1 MTLFCSTLF
10 LSIHGFFVADQ
21 IFPDEV
27 FKEKLGAIS
36 IKTLTRIAKDRR
48 AGAMGFA
55 EAMVLEYNGKK
66 KFSPYRLSI
75 NKLYM
80 KDYFSNDFNEI
91 DDNETYMPD
100 DAKVIENELLEDE
113 TMVEDEVIE
122 E

>member
-1 MTLFCSTLF
+1 M
-10 LSIHGFFVADQ
+10 
-21 IFPDEV
+21 
-27 FKEKLGAIS
+27 IS

-48 AGAMGFA
+48 PGAMGYA

-80 KDYFSNDFNEI
+80 RDYFSTDFE
-91 DDNETYMPD
+91 DEEEETYVPND
-100 DAKVIENELLEDE
+100 EKIIEQEEKEDLLDIVDGDN
-113 TMVEDEVIE
+113 TE